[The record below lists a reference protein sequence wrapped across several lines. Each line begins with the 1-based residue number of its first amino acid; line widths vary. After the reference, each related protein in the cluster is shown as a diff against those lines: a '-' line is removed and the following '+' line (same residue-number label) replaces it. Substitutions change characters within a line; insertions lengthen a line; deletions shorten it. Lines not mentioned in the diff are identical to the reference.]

1 MVPIGE
7 CAKFSGEVHGSM
19 ARLDSGEA
27 NGGDQDMVLHR
38 ASLFHSLH
46 VKRSRPRENAEV
58 SVLFSLCDG
67 RQRDNEGGLRSPEFA
82 CVVE

>member
-1 MVPIGE
+1 
-7 CAKFSGEVHGSM
+7 M

-38 ASLFHSLH
+38 ASLFHSPH
-46 VKRSRPRENAEV
+46 VSVRRSRPRENAQV
-58 SVLFSLCDG
+58 SVLFSFCDG
-67 RQRDNEGGLRSPEFA
+67 RQRDNGGGVRSREFA